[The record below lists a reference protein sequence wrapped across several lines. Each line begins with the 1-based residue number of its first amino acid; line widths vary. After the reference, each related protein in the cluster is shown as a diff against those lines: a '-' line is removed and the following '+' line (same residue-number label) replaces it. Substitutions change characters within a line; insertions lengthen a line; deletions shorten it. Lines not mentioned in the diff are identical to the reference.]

1 MRQRLSVLGVLLLIS
16 VVVLGGVTGCERSA
30 DSRTSG
36 ATEAADTGATS
47 VPPTG
52 EEEPAPG
59 QTVVSAA
66 GSTGTSGQ
74 QVTPAAT
81 EDQSGAAGDE
91 TPAAP
96 AATDTPETDSG
107 TAPAATEPPPSGS
120 ASEPGVVWHT
130 VKPNENLT
138 SIARMYGTTVE
149 AIVQANNIVNPSVIS
164 VGQELKISTTG
175 GSTSGSTAGSSGA
188 TGCRIRHTVKPGEWV
203 WQIARNYG
211 VSPYDILSA
220 NGLTISSA
228 RSLYPGQ
235 ELCIP

>member
-81 EDQSGAAGDE
+81 EDQSGAAGGE
-91 TPAAP
+91 TPAP
-96 AATDTPETDSG
+96 AATDTPETGSG
-107 TAPAATEPPPSGS
+107 TAPAATELPPSGS

-228 RSLYPGQ
+228 RLLYPGQ